1 MLEKSI
7 KGTPTPTEVVGAVF
21 ARLPGSHDVQMEDSY
36 EYMGVKSCM
45 ECIVSVGILC
55 VNICVK

>member
-45 ECIVSVGILC
+45 ECMFL
-55 VNICVK
+55 